1 MAACRWA
8 LPLPF
13 RRPTLVALASNGGGD
28 GRCSAAGVCRG
39 AGGGKAL
46 RAAGR
51 ARRAAPNGAG
61 RG

>member
-1 MAACRWA
+1 M
-8 LPLPF
+8 
-13 RRPTLVALASNGGGD
+13 ALASNGGGD

-61 RG
+61 RE